1 MIDAFSRFHACIQ
14 QIVHVPQ
21 DMTNS
26 YPAYLLLALAIASLV
41 GIRSGH
47 AQERYIYWIGATDA
61 KEKRGNTIF
70 SFTLNGSVLDTLVQA
85 RVLNPNPFRPHF
97 FYYVTVDTLRGHIY
111 WTDSGGTAPDGS
123 IYIGAIRR
131 ASLDGNSVEV
141 FLGGIVCG
149 VGAPSDIEIDTAGET
164 LYWGV
169 SSDCPFITLFR
180 SDLRRPNSSF
190 QIMRTSG
197 DYSVSAIELDLHHQM
212 IYWTNNDFFRKEP
225 LGIYRA
231 RLSDTT
237 TDEFLVQGSICDIAL
252 APMLSK
258 IYWTP
263 CDSRLIRRA
272 NLDGSGAEDVF
283 VSQAEIGKLAISHA
297 ERKIYWSET
306 TAGKIRRANLD
317 GNGVE
322 DLLTGLVV
330 PGSLDFGGA
339 VSVAVAP
346 PAGLPEGV
354 GLRSVY
360 PNPVRERAT
369 LTFTL
374 AEAARVT
381 LEIYDQLGRRVETL
395 SSERYPPGT
404 FRVQWK
410 PGDQANGVYFCRL
423 LVGNRSETIALVVRR

>member
-1 MIDAFSRFHACIQ
+1 MKTASK
-14 QIVHVPQ
+14 
-21 DMTNS
+21 
-26 YPAYLLLALAIASLV
+26 YLSALSLALILASLV
-41 GIRSGH
+41 GTRPVH
-47 AQERYIYWIGATDA
+47 AQGRYLYWIGGLHAEDA
-61 KEKRGNTIF
+61 RGNAIF
-70 SFTLNGSVLDTLVQA
+70 RYKLDNGVVDTLLQA
-85 RVLNPNPFRPHF
+85 EQLNPNSELPRHF
-97 FYYVTVDTLRGHIY
+97 FHIAVDTLRGHLY
-111 WTDSGGTAPDGS
+111 WTNSEDIKPDGTVM
-123 IYIGAIRR
+123 GGPLRR
-131 ASLDGNSVEV
+131 ATLQGSSPEVILESLACG
-141 FLGGIVCG
+141 LGG
-149 VGAPSDIEIDTAGET
+149 PTDIAIDATRQI
-164 LYWGV
+164 LYW
-169 SSDCPFITLFR
+169 SAYSDCSDSALRGLITTNTNPVELIH
-180 SDLRRPNSSF
+180 LPV
-190 QIMRTSG
+190 SG
-197 DYSVSAIELDLHHQM
+197 KYHGVASIAIDANNNIL
-212 IYWTNNDFFRKEP
+212 YWTNNELSGSAQ

-330 PGSLDFGGA
+330 PGSLDFGGR

-346 PAGLPEGV
+346 PAGLPERV

-423 LVGNRSETIALVVRR
+423 LVGNRSETIALVLRR